1 MYFVYS
7 SIEREVK
14 FIFAPASALLEQET
28 EARETESLRNI
39 YIHAFLLVFRPSRAV
54 AGSKFPDQGLNPG
67 PRTVEVHSPNH
78 WTIRAVQEIYLE
90 EKL

>member
-14 FIFAPASALLEQET
+14 FIFAPASPLLEQET

-39 YIHAFLLVFRPSRAV
+39 YIHTLSYWFFGQAVRLV
-54 AGSKFPDQGLNPG
+54 GSKFPDQGLNPDH
-67 PRTVEVHSPNH
+67 PIVEVQSLNH
-78 WTIRAVQEIYLE
+78 WTIRAVQEIYF
-90 EKL
+90 